1 MENLK
6 GKRLLLLGGD
16 FWTEEQAQYA
26 AETGVKLIA
35 TAKKAP
41 SKLFE
46 IAEESYTVDPTD
58 AEGMKKLIREKK
70 SIVPYSTAVCIVPYS
85 TARLALLRHARTMR
99 RPPREN
105 CVQGIV

>member
-1 MENLK
+1 MESLK

-16 FWTEEQAQYA
+16 FWTEELAQYA
-26 AETGVKLIA
+26 KETGVKLIA

-70 SIVPYSTAVCIVPYS
+70 SIVPYSTA
-85 TARLALLRHARTMR
+85 RLALLRHARTMR